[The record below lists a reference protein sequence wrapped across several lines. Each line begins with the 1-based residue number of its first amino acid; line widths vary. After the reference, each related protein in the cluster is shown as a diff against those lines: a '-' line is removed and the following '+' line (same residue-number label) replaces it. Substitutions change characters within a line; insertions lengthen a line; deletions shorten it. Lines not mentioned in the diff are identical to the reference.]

1 MAVTP
6 QERLARLLEA
16 VRPGRRTRIADIGAR
31 DINRNPYRALMDQNL
46 AEIWAF
52 EPAEDGRAELA
63 ARDDAFV
70 HILPDA
76 IGSGEVAEFRSCLGG
91 GFSSLYEPDRAT
103 LDYLGRWHRLTRV
116 VARHEVAT
124 KRLDDVASLP
134 NVDLLK
140 IDIQGGELAAFQ
152 GGRDRLSEAVAVIT
166 EVGFLPLYQD
176 QPTLADQ
183 MAELYGQGFIL
194 HKFLFTKAHT
204 LLGPRAGQL
213 ARPRHRNQ
221 LVDGDAVFIRD
232 MRAPERLS
240 DGQLKQM
247 AILADSVFQSFDL
260 ALRCLDLLEARAAVA
275 SAAADRYARSV
286 PHRVDVAEALS

>member
-152 GGRDRLSEAVAVIT
+152 GGRDRLSRPLNPPSRKMTRMMTRIVPSDMAVSPS
-166 EVGFLPLYQD
+166 VGVF
-176 QPTLADQ
+176 PTGMRFGGDCVRS
-183 MAELYGQGFIL
+183 GRFNC
-194 HKFLFTKAHT
+194 
-204 LLGPRAGQL
+204 PR
-213 ARPRHRNQ
+213 
-221 LVDGDAVFIRD
+221 
-232 MRAPERLS
+232 S
-240 DGQLKQM
+240 
-247 AILADSVFQSFDL
+247 
-260 ALRCLDLLEARAAVA
+260 
-275 SAAADRYARSV
+275 
-286 PHRVDVAEALS
+286 

>member
-183 MAELYGQGFIL
+183 MAELSGQGFIL
-194 HKFLFTKAHT
+194 HKFLFAKAHT
-204 LLGPRAGQL
+204 LLGPRRATGAATPPQSAGRWRCGL
-213 ARPRHRNQ
+213 HPRHA
-221 LVDGDAVFIRD
+221 GA
-232 MRAPERLS
+232 ERLS